1 MNLLVFILGVTFF
14 LCCLASEL
22 VYLITQTI
30 RLVIL
35 IRTLKNSYVL
45 SFKNE
50 KIAKLKTASIAFGR
64 SLAVFN

>member
-35 IRTLKNSYVL
+35 IRNIK
-45 SFKNE
+45 

>member
-35 IRTLKNSYVL
+35 IRTLKNSKIKNRFN
-45 SFKNE
+45 SFWK
-50 KIAKLKTASIAFGR
+50 KFSGF
-64 SLAVFN
+64 